1 MPILGKQHWAHHACD
16 TCGDVT
22 EKANEK
28 ETDVNFAM
36 NVLEDALNDKFD
48 IAYLVTADSDFVP
61 LVKRIRQMPR
71 KQVIVFFPPE
81 RASND
86 LRNACDDARP
96 LWKSLIRASQLPD
109 SVTKANG
116 VVLQKPAFWVGP
128 KQTASPTQPLPRWGR
143 LAITRLARRLL
154 CWVRAA
160 EL

>member
-1 MPILGKQHWAHHACD
+1 
-16 TCGDVT
+16 
-22 EKANEK
+22 
-28 ETDVNFAM
+28 
-36 NVLEDALNDKFD
+36 
-48 IAYLVTADSDFVP
+48 
-61 LVKRIRQMPR
+61 MPR

-96 LWKSLIRASQLPD
+96 LWKSLIRASRLPN

-128 KQTASPTQPLPRWGR
+128 KQLRPRTQPLPRWGR

-154 CWVRAA
+154 CRIQSVGVMTRPVRLGRVGAPSVVHRVTMPHCS
-160 EL
+160 LMLIL